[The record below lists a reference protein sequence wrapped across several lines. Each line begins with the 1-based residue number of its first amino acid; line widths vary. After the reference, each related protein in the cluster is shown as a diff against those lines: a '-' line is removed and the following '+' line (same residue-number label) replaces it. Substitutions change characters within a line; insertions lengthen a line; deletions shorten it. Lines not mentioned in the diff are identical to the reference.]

1 MQNNS
6 KNLKILKIIVIT
18 MGVLIVLGVITII
31 STIIYRVS
39 SDDYNLRSDN
49 RESNIKLNIPS
60 DSNIKSVSSNKKTLT
75 IYYELNGKKFIEII
89 NLDTG
94 KNFKSIKLNF

>member
-1 MQNNS
+1 
-6 KNLKILKIIVIT
+6 

-49 RESNIKLNIPS
+49 RELNIKLNIPS

>member
-49 RESNIKLNIPS
+49 RELNIKLNIPS

-75 IYYELNGKKFIEII
+75 IYYELNGKKFVEII
-89 NLDTG
+89 NIDTG

>member
-49 RESNIKLNIPS
+49 RELNIKLNIPS

-75 IYYELNGKKFIEII
+75 IYYELNGKKFVEII

>member
-49 RESNIKLNIPS
+49 RELNIKLNIPS